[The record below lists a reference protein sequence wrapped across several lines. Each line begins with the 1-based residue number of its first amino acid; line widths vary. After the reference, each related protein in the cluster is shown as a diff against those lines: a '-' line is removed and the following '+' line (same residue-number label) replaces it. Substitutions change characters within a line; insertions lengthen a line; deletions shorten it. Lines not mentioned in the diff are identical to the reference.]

1 MKFSVKKVIL
11 LSILLLSLVGNIVL
25 VYLWQAATTKENHFT
40 ALEKQYPF
48 LSKRILNEY
57 PQDLLINFLPLRSKL
72 QQTTK
77 PYGDSFALYFEYLPT
92 GTSIGI
98 NEKSEFI
105 AASLFKLPVVMAY
118 YRHKERLKDEHD
130 PTVTLSSD
138 MLDDRFGD
146 LWQKGEGYSINLG
159 DAVKLALKE
168 SDNTAV
174 RALVPELSK
183 TDFDNVYEG
192 LDIDLKINNDGALMT
207 AKHYGSILKALY
219 FSSVLTKDHSQEILD
234 YLTHTKFTDKL
245 PAGVPESVPVA
256 HKIGVIEEPEYEAY
270 MDCGIVY
277 VPRRS
282 YLLCM
287 ISKSDDQTARARM
300 SHVSKI
306 IYDHVSN
313 QK

>member
-1 MKFSVKKVIL
+1 MKFSVKKV
-11 LSILLLSLVGNIVL
+11 LLLVIFLFSLAGNIVFI
-25 VYLWQAATTKENHFT
+25 YLWQTVSQEKNRFT
-40 ALEKQYPF
+40 QLEKTHPL
-48 LSKRILNEY
+48 LSKRILADF
-57 PQDLLINFLPLRSKL
+57 PQDILINFLPLRSKL

-105 AASLFKLPVVMAY
+105 AASLFKLPIVMAY

-146 LWQKGEGYSINLG
+146 LWKKGEGYSINLG
-159 DAVKLALKE
+159 DAVEMALKE

-219 FSSVLTKDHSQEILD
+219 FSAVLTKDHSQEILNH
-234 YLTHTKFTDKL
+234 LTQTKFRDKL
-245 PAGVPESVPVA
+245 PAGIPEEIPVA

-277 VPRRS
+277 VPRRP

-287 ISKSDDQTARARM
+287 ISKSDDKTARERM
-300 SHVSKI
+300 SLISKI
-306 IYDHVSN
+306 IYEHVSS

>member
-1 MKFSVKKVIL
+1 MRLSTKKIIL
-11 LSILLLSLVGNIVL
+11 LAVLLVSLVGNIVFI
-25 VYLWQAATTKENHFT
+25 YLWQT
-40 ALEKQYPF
+40 ASEEKNRFSQLEQTHPL
-48 LSKRILNEY
+48 LSKRILADF
-57 PQDLLINFLPLRSKL
+57 PQDILINFLPLRSKL

-105 AASLFKLPVVMAY
+105 AASLFKLPIVMAY

-130 PTVTLSSD
+130 PTVVLSSD
-138 MLDDRFGD
+138 MLDSRFGD

-159 DAVKLALKE
+159 DAVELALKE

-183 TDFDNVYEG
+183 TDFDSVYEG
-192 LDIDLKINNDGALMT
+192 LDIDLKINNDGAVMT

-219 FSSVLTKDHSQEILD
+219 FSAVLTKDHSQEILD
-234 YLTHTKFTDKL
+234 YLTDTKFTDKL
-245 PAGVPESVPVA
+245 PAGIPEGVPVA

-277 VPRRS
+277 VPRRP

-287 ISKSDDQTARARM
+287 ISKSDNQTARERM
-300 SHVSKI
+300 KLISKTIYEHVSK
-306 IYDHVSN
+306 